1 MIIDPDEMIQAFLQ
15 VAQLAR
21 VPLHPLDL
29 RHKLLPARHRPPTE
43 LPPGF
48 QAVYAF
54 LLCDRCLKV
63 GKAGPKTQAR
73 FTSQHYGMNAPST
86 LAKSILAHRQRLADV
101 LEPEQR
107 SEVERLDNETAGA
120 WIKQNTTRLHFFLPI
135 STGPLALSLLEAFVQ
150 CRLSP
155 SFEGKAISLGPPG

>member
-29 RHKLLPARHRPPTE
+29 RHKLLPAPDRPPTE

-63 GKAGPKTQAR
+63 GKAGPKDAGSLYKSALR
-73 FTSQHYGMNAPST
+73 DERAST